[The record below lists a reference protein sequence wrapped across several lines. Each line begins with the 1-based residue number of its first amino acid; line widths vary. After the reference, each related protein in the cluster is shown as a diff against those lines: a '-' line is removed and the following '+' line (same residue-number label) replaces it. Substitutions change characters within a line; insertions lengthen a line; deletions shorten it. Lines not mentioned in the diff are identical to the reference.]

1 MKYPLTPE
9 GMYGELFEAVQLGGV
24 FQDSKIFV
32 DAIPQKP
39 VPEILQNFREN
50 RDHGDFSLVDFVHQ
64 NFKNQ
69 AKVDFVQLPKELS
82 LEKRLHLQWDQLERA
97 PDIARE
103 NSSLIPLPKAY
114 IVPGGRFGE
123 IYYWDSYF
131 TLLGLKVSGKTA
143 LMASM
148 VDNFAYLIETVGH
161 IPNGNRSY
169 FVSRSQPPFFA
180 KMVELLAE
188 VMQDETIFIRFLP
201 AMQKEYDFWMAG
213 SEQLQTG
220 EAISRVVK
228 YGEHMLLNRYYDDL
242 DTPRPESF
250 SEDLELLEGAGNS
263 PELLRQ
269 IRAACESGW
278 DFSSRWL
285 KDPMELKSIE
295 TSDLLPVDLNVLMAE
310 MERIIAKSLFLS
322 ENVTEAELFIQKWQ
336 NRIWAIQQ
344 CFWDDGTGLFLD
356 IHWKTKE
363 TVQRPSLAT
372 LFPLWANV
380 ADESQAKKVLD
391 YAEKNFLKPGGL
403 VTSNEYSG
411 QQWDAPNGWA
421 PLQWIGFLALRNYGK
436 TDLALELANR
446 WTHLNEQVFVRTGKM
461 MEKYN
466 VEDLGQEAGGG
477 EYPVQDGFGWT
488 NGVYLAMIEWIKK
501 EGESSVE
508 ETPAV

>member
-1 MKYPLTPE
+1 MKTPLTPE
-9 GMYGELFEAVQLGGV
+9 TMYGELFEAVQLGGV
-24 FQDSKIFV
+24 FQDSKMFV

-39 VPEILQNFREN
+39 VAEILRDFRESS
-50 RDHGDFSLVDFVHQ
+50 HHEGFSLVDFVRE
-64 NFKNQ
+64 NFKTQ
-69 AKVDFVQLPKELS
+69 AIVDSAQLPRDLP
-82 LEKRLHLQWDQLERA
+82 LEKRLHLQWDLLERA
-97 PDIARE
+97 PDQQVE

-148 VDNFAYLIETVGH
+148 VDNFAHLIETVGH

-169 FVSRSQPPFFA
+169 FISRSQPPFFA

-188 VMQDETIFIRFLP
+188 VMQDEKIFLQYLP
-201 AMQKEYDFWMAG
+201 AMLKEYDFWMAG
-213 SEQLQTG
+213 ADQLNTG

-228 YGEHMLLNRYYDDL
+228 FEENIYLNRYYDDL

-250 SEDLELLEGAGNS
+250 VEDLELLESAGNT

-295 TSDLLPVDLNVLMAE
+295 TFDLLPVDLNVLMAE
-310 MERIIAKSLFLS
+310 IERIIAKSLAIS
-322 ENVTEAELFIQKWQ
+322 DRIAEAEAFVQKWA
-336 NRIWAIQQ
+336 NRKKAIQQ
-344 CFWDDGTGLFLD
+344 HFWDDRSGLFLD

-363 TVQRPSLAT
+363 TVYRPSLAAF
-372 LFPLWANV
+372 FPLWTNV
-380 ADESQAKKVLD
+380 AHESQAERVLE

-403 VTSNEYSG
+403 VTSNQYSG

-421 PLQWIGFLALRNYGK
+421 PLQWIGFLAMHNYGNNELAL
-436 TDLALELANR
+436 DLAHR
-446 WTHLNEQVFVRTGKM
+446 WTQLNEQVFERTGKM

-466 VEDLGQEAGGG
+466 VEDLSQEAGGG

-488 NGVYLAMIEWIKK
+488 NGVFLAMKEWMKK
-501 EGESSVE
+501 QV
-508 ETPAV
+508 